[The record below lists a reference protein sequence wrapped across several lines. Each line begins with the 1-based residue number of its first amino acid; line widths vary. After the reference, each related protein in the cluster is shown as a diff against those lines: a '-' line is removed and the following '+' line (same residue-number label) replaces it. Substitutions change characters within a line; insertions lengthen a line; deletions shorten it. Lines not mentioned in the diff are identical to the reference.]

1 MSLQLFRD
9 FCKCISQTVN
19 SAFKINNARLS
30 CAKSFSRIGPSGP
43 KLRKIHEMFPGE
55 IGFLQPLC
63 RFCSIH
69 VCVFLLQ
76 LLSSLAT
83 DLDNM
88 LSELCTTP
96 PPPYDRLSDSEL
108 HTR

>member
-1 MSLQLFRD
+1 MAD
-9 FCKCISQTVN
+9 YY
-19 SAFKINNARLS
+19 
-30 CAKSFSRIGPSGP
+30 G
-43 KLRKIHEMFPGE
+43 
-55 IGFLQPLC
+55 
-63 RFCSIH
+63 
-69 VCVFLLQ
+69 

>member
-1 MSLQLFRD
+1 MANFIQFR
-9 FCKCISQTVN
+9 
-19 SAFKINNARLS
+19 R
-30 CAKSFSRIGPSGP
+30 SRRSSTSSVY
-43 KLRKIHEMFPGE
+43 M
-55 IGFLQPLC
+55 
-63 RFCSIH
+63 
-69 VCVFLLQ
+69 Q

-108 HTR
+108 HTRFGNGWKFGGDKSGEQGGWAAN

>member
-1 MSLQLFRD
+1 MANFIQFR
-9 FCKCISQTVN
+9 
-19 SAFKINNARLS
+19 R
-30 CAKSFSRIGPSGP
+30 SRRSSTSSVY
-43 KLRKIHEMFPGE
+43 M
-55 IGFLQPLC
+55 
-63 RFCSIH
+63 
-69 VCVFLLQ
+69 Q